1 MIKFW
6 RRSGRFLLIV
16 ANLIVALYFALP
28 AIMGILTEKNLW
40 YMIEDFL
47 LFTVSLL
54 FVAQIIGLM
63 APQQRHPEKFRFFD
77 GLTLVLFIIEEVFL
91 LLAHQFN
98 WWFCLIGLVTLVFS
112 HYWMIDFFKRGETNA

>member
-40 YMIEDFL
+40 YM
-47 LFTVSLL
+47 
-54 FVAQIIGLM
+54 G
-63 APQQRHPEKFRFFD
+63 EKFVVYD
-77 GLTLVLFIIEEVFL
+77 
-91 LLAHQFN
+91 
-98 WWFCLIGLVTLVFS
+98 
-112 HYWMIDFFKRGETNA
+112 